1 MIRDKPDNG
10 SNRSDPAEPSNH
22 TRAAIKSLFTPF
34 DKHRW
39 EKLPNDKELLGLQ
52 DVQAI
57 IMQHSLSIDGVR
69 VKIVRQFKNWSDT
82 INSAGS
88 EFCQKI
94 NL

>member
-1 MIRDKPDNG
+1 MAATEVTQQNLRI
-10 SNRSDPAEPSNH
+10 
-22 TRAAIKSLFTPF
+22 TQAAIKSLFTPF

-39 EKLPNDKELLGLQ
+39 EKLPNEKELLGLQ

-88 EFCQKI
+88 ESLPKD
-94 NL
+94 